1 MAERAGGRDGW
12 RDRGKRRNREREERN
27 PPPYALTPS
36 KGTTT
41 HALLQAR
48 IHTPC
53 LPSRALASRQIVLR
67 RYTRTKERVD
77 DRFSDRDSLDR
88 EDGKGFLLANEK
100 KLENGNE
107 KEKNEIGE

>member
-1 MAERAGGRDGW
+1 MERGETE
-12 RDRGKRRNREREERN
+12 KERRETRLVRINTLER
-27 PPPYALTPS
+27 YDDACTFTS
-36 KGTTT
+36 AHT
-41 HALLQAR
+41 
-48 IHTPC
+48 HTPG

>member
-1 MAERAGGRDGW
+1 MEGSWKEAKPRKRGEKPASVRINTLERYDDACTFTS
-12 RDRGKRRNREREERN
+12 
-27 PPPYALTPS
+27 AHT
-36 KGTTT
+36 
-41 HALLQAR
+41 
-48 IHTPC
+48 HTPG